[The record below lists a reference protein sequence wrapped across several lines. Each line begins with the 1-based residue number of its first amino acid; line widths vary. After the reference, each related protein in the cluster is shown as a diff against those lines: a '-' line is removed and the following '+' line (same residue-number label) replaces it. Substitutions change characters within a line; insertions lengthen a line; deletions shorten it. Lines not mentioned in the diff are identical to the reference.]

1 MSSFRLARSRS
12 KRSQARG
19 LKGGKS
25 FGTPSILENVRV
37 PRFDPANPTHLALAD
52 LSRQA
57 HAATAAG
64 DAARVREIEAEVD
77 RLAARLWGLTDA
89 ELREIQESLAELG

>member
-1 MSSFRLARSRS
+1 MHPSTHV
-12 KRSQARG
+12 
-19 LKGGKS
+19 LKY
-25 FGTPSILENVRV
+25 VAV
-37 PRFDPANPTHLALAD
+37 PQYDFNSPTHLALAD

-57 HAATAAG
+57 HAAAAAG

>member
-1 MSSFRLARSRS
+1 MRDYKHVSMTFVSVLNIPTF
-12 KRSQARG
+12 
-19 LKGGKS
+19 
-25 FGTPSILENVRV
+25 TLE
-37 PRFDPANPTHLALAD
+37 DTTHSLLAD

-57 HAATAAG
+57 HAAAAAG